1 MPGFCLFCKIN
12 LPTHARI
19 NVDEESC
26 LYSDSEYLCG
36 EPKMT
41 HTREHLTVSELT
53 VISHEVRHSFF
64 LRVRLK
70 RHTLAFTVMSFSRGP
85 KLHTPTKVS
94 YPSSCWWWIGGS
106 SIWCRVAERGGRVC
120 EEFLSSFHGG
130 SCHQRPR
137 EENRTMK
144 M

>member
-1 MPGFCLFCKIN
+1 
-12 LPTHARI
+12 
-19 NVDEESC
+19 
-26 LYSDSEYLCG
+26 
-36 EPKMT
+36 MT

-120 EEFLSSFHGG
+120 EEFLSSCHGG
-130 SCHQRPR
+130 SSPTTPR
-137 EENRTMK
+137 GKPHDENVVLPMVGGFVWSVFFIIYEFVAFILAWLTANSTQ
-144 M
+144 